1 MRRDRLTLEDRW
13 LKYWRIWN
21 VELDS
26 QSYVGR
32 SKTYLP
38 AGRSAL
44 ETWVVGLMQG
54 LFPFGDWFG
63 VEAVEGVGT
72 QRSAGAWRNMLRHF
86 LNRTM
91 KMKWHMPLFL
101 RQYVTLGT
109 AVAKIIWEEK
119 VERLRFFERVM
130 IDAGDVDPDD
140 DSLDVL
146 REEEP
151 EGFDEDPLE
160 FRQDDGTK
168 VRLVERDVATQM
180 GPTMRVADLFH
191 FYVYPHTAPSIQEA
205 LMVFEDTE
213 TTIAHIEKVHEMF
226 MDEDHPEQGMIYD
239 NINELVQCKGQLIE
253 NFLYSRQE
261 RQRKWWTEFNPTE
274 SYKHLGKGNV
284 NLTEIYWRGE
294 IPGAVDKMTGEE
306 YGEQDWLIVMVN
318 DTWCIRAHPN
328 PFYNK
333 QRPYFDARMLRVVDE
348 YYGRGVTEA
357 MASMQYMLND
367 VNNLTLDNIVN
378 SLNPIILINEDLVT
392 NVESL
397 RLGPNAKWFVDP
409 KGVEFITPPNVAQIG
424 LATINLM
431 QGFIQDASGASFIQQ
446 GRSAPQG
453 RGRAQNTA
461 GGLSM
466 LLQQGSQGF
475 QFALVELEEQFMVPG
490 LEWTY
495 SLAEQ
500 FMTEKLPILVGG
512 EKNLPLLQERY
523 GFEDVFGKYV
533 YSWKGSQGTKESMMM
548 TQQMQQFIQLAIGIR
563 QADPSAQFQVKWPEV
578 LRSFITKGMG
588 LPSADEWIILP
599 DDPKPAKPDEV
610 IKMLKSHRSV
620 EAKVNDDHMMMIQ
633 VLIGAAETDPQFK
646 IDTIAMDKLKDL
658 LNQHMEAF
666 QQQQAAEA
674 QAREQA
680 MLQGMAQGPQ
690 GPPQMPGMPGEG
702 PPPGPPGVDMPTDLN
717 ADIMRGMQM

>member
-1 MRRDRLTLEDRW
+1 
-13 LKYWRIWN
+13 
-21 VELDS
+21 
-26 QSYVGR
+26 
-32 SKTYLP
+32 
-38 AGRSAL
+38 
-44 ETWVVGLMQG
+44 MQG
-54 LFPFGDWFG
+54 LFPFGEWFG
-63 VEAVEGVGT
+63 CDAVEGVGT
-72 QRSAGAWRNMLRHF
+72 KRSAQAWRNMLRHF
-86 LNRTM
+86 LNRTA
-91 KMKWHMPLFL
+91 KIKWHMPLFL

-109 AVAKIIWEEK
+109 AVAKIVWEEK
-119 VERLRFFERVM
+119 IERLRFFERVG
-130 IDAGDVDPDD
+130 IDATDVDPDD

-151 EGFDEDPLE
+151 EGFDSDPLE
-160 FRQDDGTK
+160 FHTDDGTK
-168 VRLVERDVATQM
+168 VRLVERDVPTKM

-191 FYVYPHTAPSIQEA
+191 FYVYPHTAPSIQDA
-205 LMVFEDTE
+205 LMIFEDTE
-213 TTIAHIEKVHEMF
+213 TTISHIQDVNQMY

-239 NINELVQCKGQLIE
+239 HIKELVDSKGMLLE
-253 NFLYSRQE
+253 DFLYSRQE
-261 RQRKWWTEFNPTE
+261 RQRKWWGEFNPTE
-274 SYKHLGKGNV
+274 QYKNLGKGSV

-294 IPGAVDKMTGEE
+294 IPGAVDKMTGKP

-333 QRPYFDARMLRVVDE
+333 QRPYMDARMLRVVDE

-409 KGVEFITPPNVAQIG
+409 KGVEFITPPNVAQVGLTTIG
-424 LATINLM
+424 LM

-446 GRSAPQG
+446 GRAAPQG

-475 QFALVELEEQFMVPG
+475 QFALVELEEQFMVPS
-490 LEWTY
+490 LEWMY
-495 SLAEQ
+495 NLAEQ

-512 EKNLPLLQERY
+512 EKNLPLIQDHY
-523 GFEDVFGKYV
+523 GFEDIFGQYV

-563 QADPSAQFQVKWPEV
+563 QADPTAQFQVKWPEV

-588 LPSADEWIILP
+588 LPTADEWIILP

-610 IKMLKSHRSV
+610 LEMLKAHRTV
-620 EAKVNDDHMMMIQ
+620 EAKVNDDHLAMIQ
-633 VLIGAAETDPQFK
+633 VLIGASQTDPQFR
-646 IDTIAMDKLKDL
+646 IDPIAADL
-658 LNQHMEAF
+658 LKQLIDQHVEALIA
-666 QQQQAAEA
+666 QQQAKQQA
-674 QAREQA
+674 QQQA
-680 MLQGMAQGPQ
+680 MLQGLAQGGPQ
-690 GPPQMPGMPGEG
+690 GPPQMPGQGAGMG
-702 PPPGPPGVDMPTDLN
+702 PPPGPPGADLPTDLN
-717 ADIMRGMQM
+717 ADLQRGMQLG